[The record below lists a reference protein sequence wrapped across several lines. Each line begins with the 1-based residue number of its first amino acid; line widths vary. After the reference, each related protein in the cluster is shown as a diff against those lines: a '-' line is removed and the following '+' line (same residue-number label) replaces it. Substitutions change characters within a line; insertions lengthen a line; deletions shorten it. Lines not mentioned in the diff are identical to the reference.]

1 MTMPMTMTMK
11 IVYFDTI
18 LELII
23 SKSITKEKICAK
35 EIPLWAGI
43 LVVIIGP
50 PKGKENNQNILLS
63 VIFKQ
68 TVQGVQCI
76 EHIL

>member
-1 MTMPMTMTMK
+1 M
-11 IVYFDTI
+11 
-18 LELII
+18 I
-23 SKSITKEKICAK
+23 SKSITREIICAK
-35 EIPLWAGI
+35 EIPLWADI
-43 LVVIIGP
+43 LVVIMGP

-68 TVQGVQCI
+68 TVPWGQCV

>member
-1 MTMPMTMTMK
+1 M
-11 IVYFDTI
+11 
-18 LELII
+18 
-23 SKSITKEKICAK
+23 CQ

-43 LVVIIGP
+43 LVVIMGP
-50 PKGKENNQNILLS
+50 PKNKENNQNILLN

-68 TVQGVQCI
+68 TVQGGQCV